1 MKIFFKIGTNFH
13 QENHFIIQA
22 FSLQWETHLLDPEIL
37 RKGSELYL
45 TVAIWLQ
52 LQLEKSAKVQSFF
65 SSNDVP
71 RYLVL
76 KLFV

>member
-1 MKIFFKIGTNFH
+1 MKIFFKIGTKFH

-52 LQLEKSAKVQSFF
+52 LQLEKSAKVVVF
-65 SSNDVP
+65 
-71 RYLVL
+71 LVGEIYPGIL
-76 KLFV
+76 Y